1 MALPRLLLVPI
12 TQAVVALGFAAAF
25 CPSNVWAQPI
35 TATDS
40 QVELLRAELK
50 KAESTHAGDA
60 RIGHLWRDLGIAYE
74 SRLAEGPA
82 EDAYVR
88 AIPLLRSA
96 GRDFEYADALHGLGS
111 VYLNMEQRP
120 EARRCMLEA
129 LAIYE
134 KQNDQVKAAFL
145 HQTIGI
151 TWMFDDKFK
160 EAIAEFTASV
170 ADANAS
176 PNGQPEPLL
185 ASYLLR
191 AGAEYHTSDMTHSL
205 ADIAAARKAAAQ
217 LHLAPNSVENIAMS
231 LAEGAAL
238 TRAGQPTQGDALI
251 KKALDLVSTRN
262 DLSPEMQQKTRIAV
276 LREYGSALTAA
287 HRKRDAKAVD
297 AQVAV
302 LASKLPHNCA
312 DCTISVAAL
321 QGTLS
326 PQALR

>member
-1 MALPRLLLVPI
+1 
-12 TQAVVALGFAAAF
+12 
-25 CPSNVWAQPI
+25 
-35 TATDS
+35 
-40 QVELLRAELK
+40 
-50 KAESTHAGDA
+50 
-60 RIGHLWRDLGIAYE
+60 
-74 SRLAEGPA
+74 
-82 EDAYVR
+82 
-88 AIPLLRSA
+88 
-96 GRDFEYADALHGLGS
+96 
-111 VYLNMEQRP
+111 
-120 EARRCMLEA
+120 
-129 LAIYE
+129 
-134 KQNDQVKAAFL
+134 
-145 HQTIGI
+145 
-151 TWMFDDKFK
+151 MFDDKFK

>member
-120 EARRCMLEA
+120 EAR
-129 LAIYE
+129 
-134 KQNDQVKAAFL
+134 
-145 HQTIGI
+145 
-151 TWMFDDKFK
+151 
-160 EAIAEFTASV
+160 
-170 ADANAS
+170 
-176 PNGQPEPLL
+176 
-185 ASYLLR
+185 
-191 AGAEYHTSDMTHSL
+191 
-205 ADIAAARKAAAQ
+205 
-217 LHLAPNSVENIAMS
+217 
-231 LAEGAAL
+231 
-238 TRAGQPTQGDALI
+238 
-251 KKALDLVSTRN
+251 
-262 DLSPEMQQKTRIAV
+262 
-276 LREYGSALTAA
+276 
-287 HRKRDAKAVD
+287 
-297 AQVAV
+297 
-302 LASKLPHNCA
+302 
-312 DCTISVAAL
+312 
-321 QGTLS
+321 
-326 PQALR
+326 